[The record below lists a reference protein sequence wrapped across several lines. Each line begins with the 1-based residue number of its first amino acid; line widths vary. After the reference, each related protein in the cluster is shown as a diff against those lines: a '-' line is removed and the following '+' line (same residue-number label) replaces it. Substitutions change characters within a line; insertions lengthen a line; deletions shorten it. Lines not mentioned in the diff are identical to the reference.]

1 MSDEYTIKWKCVD
14 KSLNKSLID
23 QPNVKAMP
31 KEEWYQ
37 FLRSVKEDK
46 HGVQRMH
53 KLILASG
60 DGEKSKF
67 HDSALSRLGEFCAER
82 NAGKG
87 RSGKKKT

>member
-1 MSDEYTIKWKCVD
+1 MSDEYTIKWKSVD

-60 DGEKSKF
+60 DGKNPSFTTLPCRDWENSVLEEMWKK
-67 HDSALSRLGEFCAER
+67 
-82 NAGKG
+82 
-87 RSGKKKT
+87 RSSGNKKT